1 MSWLLPLPVAIPL
14 LAAAVNVAGDHVM
27 PRRVGDA
34 LAILAAAAACAF
46 SCLIAVASMNNEVVH
61 WFGGWRPRS
70 GVALGIAFTADPLG
84 AGMAA
89 LVSLLV
95 LLALIY
101 SLTYLRDAGRPY
113 DVLMLAFCGAMC
125 GFSLTGDLFNM
136 FVWFELMGVAA
147 YALAGF
153 KIKELGPLQGGIN
166 MAVTNSIGAYFI
178 LLGIALLYGRTG
190 ALNLAQIGRTLSGQK
205 AGGLVVVAFTL
216 LVAGFLIKAAI
227 VPFHAWLADAH
238 AVAPA
243 PVCVLFSGV
252 MVELGLLGVARIY
265 WTVFDGQFGAHQHA
279 VRDVLVVLGLASA
292 LLGALMCFLQSHL
305 KRLLAYSTISHAGGM
320 LVGIAVLN
328 SKSLAGVATMVVSH
342 GLVKGALFLACGV
355 ILVELRRVDELRL
368 HGRGR
373 NYTVLGALFMLGG
386 VGMIGFPY
394 IGTYLGHA
402 QIDEGATLN
411 GIDWVQPL
419 LMLASGVSAGAI
431 LRAGLRVFRG
441 YGPAGDEL
449 LSQQPEEDPPESHGG
464 TRLLLT
470 VTALMLGL
478 GLAVSLVPG
487 IAQRAEYGA
496 ERFRDRAAYAD
507 RVLHEQPVPR
517 AEHRLPFA
525 VAHSATTSILYGLG
539 ATLVALATVVLGLWR
554 NRLPEALRGAIRR
567 AADPPLAA
575 LKAAHSGVI
584 GDYIVYITVG
594 TALIGGVWAFTL
606 R

>member
-1 MSWLLPLPVAIPL
+1 
-14 LAAAVNVAGDHVM
+14 
-27 PRRVGDA
+27 
-34 LAILAAAAACAF
+34 
-46 SCLIAVASMNNEVVH
+46 
-61 WFGGWRPRS
+61 
-70 GVALGIAFTADPLG
+70 
-84 AGMAA
+84 
-89 LVSLLV
+89 
-95 LLALIY
+95 
-101 SLTYLRDAGRPY
+101 
-113 DVLMLAFCGAMC
+113 
-125 GFSLTGDLFNM
+125 
-136 FVWFELMGVAA
+136 
-147 YALAGF
+147 
-153 KIKELGPLQGGIN
+153 
-166 MAVTNSIGAYFI
+166 
-178 LLGIALLYGRTG
+178 
-190 ALNLAQIGRTLSGQK
+190 
-205 AGGLVVVAFTL
+205 
-216 LVAGFLIKAAI
+216 
-227 VPFHAWLADAH
+227 
-238 AVAPA
+238 
-243 PVCVLFSGV
+243 VCVLFSGV

-342 GLVKGALFLACGV
+342 GLVKGALFLSCGV

-373 NYTVLGALFMLGG
+373 KYTVLGALFMLGG

-441 YGPAGDEL
+441 YGPADDEL
-449 LSQQPEEDPPESHGG
+449 LSRQPEEDPPESHGG